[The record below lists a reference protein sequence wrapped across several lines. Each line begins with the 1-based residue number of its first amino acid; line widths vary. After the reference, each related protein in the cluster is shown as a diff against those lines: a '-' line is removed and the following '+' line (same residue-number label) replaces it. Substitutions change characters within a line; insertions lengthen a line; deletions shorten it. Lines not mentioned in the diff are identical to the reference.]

1 MLISIFY
8 GSDHFWPSKNAG
20 LSSVGRIGLQ
30 DASHTVGKP
39 LMKNI
44 AWQHSCSRC
53 YTEIVMLQVYVVQK
67 NMQLMGFQTWCFK
80 HAKKQIC
87 GFFLGL
93 KDNESVHQLEH
104 GSWRFKVTLLTSQF
118 FGSGNPLRSRLM
130 RLESWSHP
138 EWLTMGARGG
148 RSYPD
153 ANWIGLDDRNSHRR
167 NSDHG
172 ILYNIYI
179 YI

>member
-1 MLISIFY
+1 
-8 GSDHFWPSKNAG
+8 
-20 LSSVGRIGLQ
+20 
-30 DASHTVGKP
+30 
-39 LMKNI
+39 
-44 AWQHSCSRC
+44 
-53 YTEIVMLQVYVVQK
+53 
-67 NMQLMGFQTWCFK
+67 
-80 HAKKQIC
+80 
-87 GFFLGL
+87 
-93 KDNESVHQLEH
+93 
-104 GSWRFKVTLLTSQF
+104 
-118 FGSGNPLRSRLM
+118 M

-179 YI
+179 YNINNIDIVTSWAPVIQLVSSMQIPPVCG